1 MTMGNEVMKSGGEI
15 VLYQRDESTQLEVRV
30 EQETVWLN
38 RNQMAQ
44 LFGRDV
50 KTIGK
55 HINNALREEL
65 SPTVA
70 NFATVQGVVAKNA
83 ITAAGQIPTVA
94 KFATVQMEGQREVVR
109 QVEHYSLDV
118 ILSVGYRVKSPQGV
132 LFRAWANQ
140 VLKDYLLRGY
150 SLNRHLIALQERSDE
165 RFAQIE
171 QRLDDQQQKV
181 EFLVK
186 AHTVP
191 QENLFAT
198 GCVWDAY
205 AYVCDL
211 VRNAKSRIVLID
223 NFVDDRV
230 LKILDKRSDGVTATV
245 HTRYTEQ
252 FELDLAKHNE
262 QCAPIERVQLPMHI
276 HDRFLIVDDDVY
288 LLGASVKDMGKGLC
302 AITKVGFSAEQVLG
316 LVK

>member
-1 MTMGNEVMKSGGEI
+1 MKTGGEI
-15 VLYQRDESTQLEVRV
+15 VLYQPNADVQLEV
-30 EQETVWLN
+30 QLYGETIWLS
-38 RNQMAQ
+38 QQQIAV
-44 LFGRDV
+44 LFGV
-50 KTIGK
+50 QKAAISK
-55 HINNALREEL
+55 HMKNIFVSGEL
-65 SPTVA
+65 VHD
-70 NFATVQGVVAKNA
+70 QVVSKMET
-83 ITAAGQIPTVA
+83 TAADG
-94 KFATVQMEGQREVVR
+94 KNY
-109 QVEHYSLDV
+109 QVDYYNLDM
-118 ILSVGYRVKSPQGV
+118 ILSVGYRVNSHNATQ
-132 LFRAWANQ
+132 FRRWANQ

-211 VRNAKSRIVLID
+211 VRSAKSRIVLID

-230 LKILDKRSDGVTATV
+230 LKILDKRSAGVTATV

-262 QCAPIERVQLPMHI
+262 QCAPIERVQLPMYI

-302 AITKVGFSAEQVLG
+302 AITKVGFPAEQVLG

>member
-1 MTMGNEVMKSGGEI
+1 MKSGGEI

-65 SPTVA
+65 SPSVA
-70 NFATVQGVVAKNA
+70 NFATVHGAHAKNA
-83 ITAAGQIPTVA
+83 ITDLGRIPVVA
-94 KFATVQMEGQREVVR
+94 NFATTATDGKTY

-118 ILSVGYRVKSPQGV
+118 ILSVGYRVKSAQGV

-186 AHTVP
+186 AHTIP

-211 VRNAKSRIVLID
+211 VRSAKSRIVLID

-230 LKILDKRSDGVTATV
+230 LKILDKRSAGVAATV

-252 FELDLAKHNE
+252 FELDLAKHNG

-302 AITKVGFSAEQVLG
+302 AITKVGFPADQVLG

>member
-1 MTMGNEVMKSGGEI
+1 MTMENEIMKTGGEI
-15 VLYQRDESTQLEVRV
+15 VLYQPDEVTNLEVKV
-30 EQETVWLN
+30 ESETVWL
-38 RNQMAQ
+38 
-44 LFGRDV
+44 
-50 KTIGK
+50 
-55 HINNALREEL
+55 
-65 SPTVA
+65 
-70 NFATVQGVVAKNA
+70 
-83 ITAAGQIPTVA
+83 TAA
-94 KFATVQMEGQREVVR
+94 QMSLLFDKEDSNIRRHILNIFKEGELARENNVHFLHVNG
-109 QVEHYSLDV
+109 VKKPVPFYSLDV
-118 ILSVGYRVKSPQGV
+118 IISVGYRVKSARGV
-132 LFRAWANQ
+132 QFRIWANK

-150 SLNRHLIALQERSDE
+150 SLNRHLIALQERTDE
-165 RFAQIE
+165 RFQQIE
-171 QRLDDQQQKV
+171 QRLDDQQQQV

-211 VRNAKSRIVLID
+211 VRSAKSRIVLID

-230 LKILDKRSDGVTATV
+230 LKILDKRSAGVTATV

-302 AITKVGFSAEQVLG
+302 AITKVGFTAEQVLG